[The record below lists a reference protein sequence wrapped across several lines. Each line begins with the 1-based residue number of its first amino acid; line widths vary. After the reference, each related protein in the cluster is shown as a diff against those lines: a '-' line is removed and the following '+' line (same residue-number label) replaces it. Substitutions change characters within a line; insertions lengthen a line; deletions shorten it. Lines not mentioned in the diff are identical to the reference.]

1 MRNIVTSLVVGMLL
15 ALFAATG
22 CKTLGPIVWPTTV
35 KCLATPSAA
44 VVERVQAIVERDGL
58 DAAFSQETLT
68 ALDNA
73 AREFGPDI
81 VACVLRELIDAFTA
95 PTGMEAPPDRLAAAK
110 RIQNFFNEH
119 DLEVRATGETEP

>member
-1 MRNIVTSLVVGMLL
+1 MKLVLAWVVAASLAVVSC
-15 ALFAATG
+15 T
-22 CKTLGPIVWPTTV
+22 TLRDVVWPTSVT
-35 KCLATPSAA
+35 CLAKPSAE

-58 DAAFSQETLT
+58 DAAFSQETLV

-95 PTGMEAPPDRLAAAK
+95 PTGMQAPPDRLAAAK
-110 RIQNFFNEH
+110 RVQHFFIEH
-119 DLEVRATGETEP
+119 DIEARAEGETEP